1 MLILGIDTSC
11 DDTAAGV
18 LRGPREVL
26 SNEVA
31 TQFDL
36 HAAFGGVVPEI
47 ASRAHTERITRVIER
62 AVEKAGITLRDLD
75 AIAVTNRPGL
85 VGALIVGV
93 SAAKSLAL
101 TLGIPLV
108 GVHHIEAHCT
118 AALAEHPD
126 LAFPFLALVAS
137 GGHTALYDCRSPLEI
152 EVVGQTID
160 DAAGEC
166 FDKVAVMLDLPQP
179 GGPSVSK
186 LAEGGNPKAVRFPR
200 ARVKS
205 DPLAFS
211 FSGVK
216 TSVLYHLKGP
226 GGRRDAPD
234 RDDLETTYA
243 DVAASFEQAVVD
255 ALVTRSLAAV
265 EAKGYA
271 DLVVGGGVAAN
282 QRLRADLA
290 AKAPAGVHVR
300 FPSMGLCADNG
311 AMIALRGAQ
320 LLAADITSELD
331 LDVSATGEPGALL

>member
-1 MLILGIDTSC
+1 MYVLGIETSC

-18 LRGPREVL
+18 LRAPREVL

-31 TQFDL
+31 TQYDL

-47 ASRAHTERITRVIER
+47 ASRAHTERVTRVIER
-62 AVEKAGITLRDLD
+62 AVTNAGITLKDLD

-85 VGALIVGV
+85 VGSLIVGV
-93 SAAKSLAL
+93 SAAKSLAMAL
-101 TLGIPLV
+101 DIPMV

-118 AALAEHPD
+118 AAFAEHPD
-126 LAFPFLALVAS
+126 LDWPFLALVAS
-137 GGHTALYDCRSPLEI
+137 GGHTALYDCKSPGVI
-152 EVVGQTID
+152 ELIGQTID

-186 LAEGGNPKAVRFPR
+186 LAEEGNPKAVHFPR
-200 ARVKS
+200 ARVKE

-234 RDDLETTYA
+234 RENLETSYA

-255 ALVTRSLAAV
+255 ALVKRSLAAI
-265 EAKGYA
+265 EAKGYT

-282 QRLRADLA
+282 RRLRADLA
-290 AKAPAGVHVR
+290 AKAPEGVHVR
-300 FPSMGLCADNG
+300 FPSMALCADNG

-320 LLAADITSELD
+320 MLEAGITDALD